1 MKIKKFRGKT
11 ILEALNQVKKA
22 FGEDAVILSS
32 EKVKTEEGDFF
43 EITAAIEETEILVP
57 SAVKEEKKSHNLTKS
72 LDEEL
77 KNDLREIK
85 ELLKEVLNPQLKDAT
100 YLKYLEKG
108 IPAFIAKDMVEK
120 NMDLPMY
127 IATKIKEKGV
137 VPHSK
142 YQVFIGEG
150 GVGKTTNI
158 FKIAVWYKYKYEA
171 KVLVL
176 SLDTYKIGGA
186 FQTKRLAELLE
197 IDFDI
202 VDIEDFKEIAQ
213 SLSKYDYILVD
224 TPGINKKFSI
234 LDLEELSQA
243 LSFLRFQ
250 WVVKATEH
258 FEFGLRLWEKIE
270 KLPVEGI
277 FLTFTDKIKNSLPI
291 IWLLE
296 SNLPPLTFISNG
308 ERVPEDLVKAEE
320 EILIKLFLRGF
331 E

>member
-1 MKIKKFRGKT
+1 MKIKKFRGRT
-11 ILEALNQVKKA
+11 ILEALNQVKKE
-22 FGEDAVILSS
+22 FGEDAVILNS
-32 EKVKTEEGDFF
+32 EKVKTAEGDFF
-43 EITAAIEETEILVP
+43 EITAAIEETEVP
-57 SAVKEEKKSHNLTKS
+57 VVSPTLEDKKSKNFSYT
-72 LDEEL
+72 LDQEL
-77 KNDLREIK
+77 KKDLEEIK
-85 ELLKEVLNPQLKDAT
+85 ELLKKVLHPQLRDIT

-108 IPAFIAKDMVEK
+108 VPAFIAKEMVEK
-120 NMDLPMY
+120 NLDLPEY
-127 IATKIKEKGV
+127 ISVKIKEKGV

-213 SLSKYDYILVD
+213 SLNKYDYILVD
-224 TPGINKKFSI
+224 TPGLNKKFSTH
-234 LDLEELSQA
+234 DLEELAQR
-243 LSFLRFQ
+243 LPFLRFQ

-270 KLPVEGI
+270 KLPVEGV

-291 IWLLE
+291 LWLLE

-308 ERVPEDLVKAEE
+308 ERVPEDLLKAEE
-320 EILIKLFLRGF
+320 DVLIKLFLRGF

>member
-1 MKIKKFRGKT
+1 MKIKKFRGRT
-11 ILEALNQVKKA
+11 ILEALNQVKKE
-22 FGEDAVILSS
+22 FGEEAVILSS
-32 EKVKTEEGDFF
+32 EKVKTPEGDFF
-43 EITAAIEETEILVP
+43 EITAAIEETEVP
-57 SAVKEEKKSHNLTKS
+57 VVSTTIEDKKPESLSHPF
-72 LDEEL
+72 DQGL
-77 KNDLREIK
+77 KKDLEEIK
-85 ELLKEVLNPQLKDAT
+85 YLLKEVLHPRLRDAT
-100 YLKYLEKG
+100 YLKYLERG
-108 IPAFIAKDMVEK
+108 IPAFIAKEMVEK
-120 NMDLPMY
+120 SLDLPKY
-127 IATKIKEKGV
+127 ISVKIKEKGV

-142 YQVFIGEG
+142 YQIFIGEG

-213 SLSKYDYILVD
+213 SLNKYDYILVD
-224 TPGINKKFSI
+224 TPGLNKKFST
-234 LDLEELSQA
+234 LDLEELAQR
-243 LSFLRFQ
+243 LPFLRFQ

-270 KLPVEGI
+270 KLPVEGV

-291 IWLLE
+291 LWLLE

-308 ERVPEDLVKAEE
+308 ERVPEDLLKAEE
-320 EILIKLFLRGF
+320 EVLVKLFLRGF